1 MRSWP
6 RSARSKTVTDSP
18 ILAQGGTCWRLE
30 AARRAALLIDGAAY
44 FAALARAMEGA
55 RRSITIIGWDIRSSL
70 LLEPGTSGETLAE
83 RFARLLEAAPELHIR
98 ILIWDWPLVMNVERE
113 FLPQWRMVPF
123 HDRLTFVFDD
133 EIPPGGA
140 HHEKLVVIDDRLA
153 FVGGIDLTAGRW
165 DTPAHDPTGPE
176 RRLAEGGDPPPPFH
190 DMMMLVE
197 GDAAAAVAELAARRW
212 HAATDEQL
220 QPIAGT
226 DEGGAPW
233 PDHVVPDLERV
244 PVAIARTRPDYGDG
258 VAAAEIEALYLAAI
272 AAARRL
278 IYIENQYLTVTA
290 IAEALAQ
297 KLREN
302 PALEVVIVTPKQCE
316 GPVETAVMDQ
326 GRKAFMATLQ
336 DAAADRARVL
346 TTVSHGTPVNIHAK
360 AMIVDDRFMTLGS
373 ANLANRSMGVDTEI
387 NLAIEREAT
396 DPVIQSWRRRLL
408 AEHLGVDVETLAATE
423 AKEGSIIST
432 IAALNVP
439 NSRRYC
445 APLELPD
452 DPVPPLLDNLVVIAD
467 PPAPLIGKELPGA
480 TLPARLRREWRRWT
494 GRAFGLIGLIALAV
508 TGWGAPGAPL
518 EPWVSPWVG
527 YPVGLALVGLWVLA
541 ERLWRPRLA

>member
-1 MRSWP
+1 
-6 RSARSKTVTDSP
+6 VTDSP
-18 ILAQGGTCWRLE
+18 ILVQADTHWRIEE
-30 AARRAALLIDGAAY
+30 AGRVALLIDGAAY

-55 RRSITIIGWDIRSSL
+55 RRSITILGWDIRSSL
-70 LLEPGTSGETLAE
+70 LLEPGSSAETLAE
-83 RFARLLEAAPELHIR
+83 RFARLLEANPELHIR

-113 FLPQWRMVPF
+113 FLPQWRIAPF

-133 EIPPGGA
+133 EIPAGGA
-140 HHEKLVVIDDRLA
+140 HHEKLVVIDGSLA

-165 DTPAHDPTGPE
+165 DTPEHDPASPD

-190 DMMMLVE
+190 DMMMLID
-197 GDAAAAVAELAARRW
+197 GAAAAAVAELASHRW
-212 HAATDEQL
+212 RAATDEDL
-220 QPIAGT
+220 DLAVGVGP
-226 DEGGAPW
+226 APW
-233 PDHVVPDLERV
+233 PDDVAPELERQQ
-244 PVAIARTRPDYGDG
+244 VAVARTRPGFGDMP
-258 VAAAEIEALYLAAI
+258 AAAEIEALYLAAI
-272 AAARRL
+272 AAAQRL
-278 IYIENQYLTVTA
+278 VYIENQYLTVSA

-297 KLREN
+297 QLRRHQ
-302 PALEVVIVTPKQCE
+302 ALEVVVVTPRKCE
-316 GPVETAVMDQ
+316 GPLETVVMDQ
-326 GRKAFMATLQ
+326 GRKAFMATLEA
-336 DAAADRARVL
+336 AAADRSTVL
-346 TTVSHGTPVNIHAK
+346 TTISHGIPVNVHAK

-387 NLAIEREAT
+387 NLAIERDEA

-408 AEHLGVDVETLAATE
+408 AEHLGVDADTLAATE
-423 AKEGSIIST
+423 EKEGSIIST

-439 NSRRYC
+439 DSRRYC
-445 APLELPD
+445 TPLDLGD

-467 PPAPLIGKELPGA
+467 PPAPLLGRDFPGA

-508 TGWGAPGAPL
+508 TWWAPGGPL

-527 YPVGLALVGLWVLA
+527 YPTGLALVALWVTA